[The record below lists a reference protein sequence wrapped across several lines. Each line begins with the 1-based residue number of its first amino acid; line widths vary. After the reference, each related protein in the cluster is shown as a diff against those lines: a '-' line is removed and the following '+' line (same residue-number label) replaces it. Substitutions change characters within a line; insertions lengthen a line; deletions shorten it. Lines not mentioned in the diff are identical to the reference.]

1 VNNYE
6 GIFIIKSN
14 LKEPELEGVYKAI
27 ADSLAKNKATLEKEE
42 KWGKRDLT
50 YRIKKFKDGVY
61 YKVNFQSPPE
71 AISKLREGY
80 SLNAD
85 ILRVVITKR

>member
-1 VNNYE
+1 MNNYE
-6 GIFIIKSN
+6 GLFIIKPD
-14 LKEPELEGVYKAI
+14 LKESEAEGVYKAI
-27 ADSLAKNKATLEKEE
+27 ADSLAKNKATLTKEE

-50 YRIKKFKDGVY
+50 YRIKKSKEGAY
-61 YKVNFQSPPE
+61 YKVDFQSPPE
-71 AISKLREGY
+71 AISKLKEAY